1 MNEFRIKFH
10 GAERPPN
17 YEKVYA
23 QVNAELCDLYD
34 DLEGRPEQLIFHTVI
49 LSKNFDGPTVFCWG
63 DPDEPGVFQCEYS
76 HKTEWVTLDGKP
88 ANTSKRRTISH
99 PRPPKGMV

>member
-10 GAERPPN
+10 GARPPN

-34 DLEGRPEQLIFHTVI
+34 DLEGRPERLIFHTVI
-49 LSKNFDGPTVFCWG
+49 LSKDFDGPTVFCWG

-76 HKTEWVTLDGKP
+76 HKTQWVTLDDKP